1 MCGFVIVY
9 AKSPSG
15 MPDEP
20 ALARMESLLQ
30 HRGPDERGQHFR
42 SPVSMVHRRLSII
55 DLDGGHQPMVSP
67 DGQVRIVFN
76 GEIYNYRQ
84 LSDRLRA
91 EGTSVQGTS
100 DTEVLLAAYL
110 TWGEACLAE
119 LNGMFAFVIHDGRD
133 NSLFAARDR
142 FGEKPLYLHD
152 TPESIVI
159 ASELKAI
166 VHHGTAGLH
175 IDRFALYSYFTTG
188 YVHGSRS
195 IFRGI
200 RRLGAGCALRYR
212 TGQIHEWRYW
222 SPPMPSEEIRD
233 SSTADAAL
241 SELLS
246 NAVQLRMVA
255 DVPVGFFLSG
265 GIDSS
270 AVVALAS
277 EVANSRLETF
287 CIGFNESKY
296 DEREYARFVAEK
308 FGARHH
314 EFVLK
319 PQGIEV
325 IEELVWHL
333 DEPFAD
339 SSALPTWF
347 LSAETR
353 RHVKV
358 ALSGDGGDEMFAGY
372 DVYRGHYLSER
383 LRIVPRP
390 LLHMVAALLRELP
403 AFEADARTGL
413 ERLAR
418 NIADAALPYG
428 ERFVA
433 KQQIFRRGFLAEAAP
448 ALTELATPE
457 TDRYLFA
464 PLFNPSVPPLAA
476 IALWQ
481 QTVSL
486 VDDMLVKVD
495 RTSMAHSLE
504 VRAPLLDHRIAEFV
518 NRVSFSVKLPHGR
531 TKSLLKTY
539 LQRYF
544 PEEFLWRRKQGFVV
558 PLNHWFKEGLNDYLR
573 DQLLAPGA
581 RVRHVFRP
589 EMIERLLSEHIRL
602 IRDHSRMLW
611 ALLMFEVW
619 CRRFGIDAGA
629 ITNA

>member
-20 ALARMESLLQ
+20 ALARMESLLR

-142 FGEKPLYLHD
+142 FGEKPLYFHD
-152 TPESIVI
+152 TPDCVAF
-159 ASELKAI
+159 ASELKAL
-166 VHHGTAGLH
+166 VHHGTAGLR
-175 IDRFALYSYFTTG
+175 IDPFALYSYFTTG

-195 IFRGI
+195 IFAGV

-212 TGQIHEWRYW
+212 GGQIQEWRYW
-222 SPPMPSEEIRD
+222 SPPLPSEEIRD
-233 SSTADAAL
+233 LSTAVAAL
-241 SELLS
+241 PGLLAD
-246 NAVQLRMVA
+246 AVELRMVA

-265 GIDSS
+265 GVDSS

-277 EVANSRLETF
+277 GVTNARLETF
-287 CIGFNESKY
+287 SIGFDESKY
-296 DEREYARFVAEK
+296 DEREYARFVARK
-308 FGARHH
+308 FGAKHH

-325 IEELVWHL
+325 IEELAWHL

-383 LRIVPRP
+383 LHIIPRP

-403 AFEADARTGL
+403 AFGADTRTGS

-418 NIADAALPYG
+418 NIADSALAYG

-448 ALTELATPE
+448 VLTELATPE
-457 TDRYLFA
+457 TDRCLFA
-464 PLFNPSVPPLAA
+464 PLFDPSVPPLAA

-504 VRAPLLDHRIAEFV
+504 VRAPLLDHRIAEFM

-531 TKSLLKTY
+531 TKYLLKTF
-539 LQRYF
+539 LRRYF

-558 PLNHWFKEGLNDYLR
+558 PLNHWFKEGLNGYLR

-581 RVRHVFRP
+581 LVGHVFRP
-589 EMIERLLSEHIRL
+589 EMIERLLSEHNRL

-619 CRRFGIDAGA
+619 CRRFGIEAGA
-629 ITNA
+629 LANA